1 MHSTVFNSYLYRLF
15 TAHAKSSCPH
25 RSDRKER
32 RENEF
37 LFLFFSYRILRII
50 QIRGIYIFFLHISTC
65 LHFYFHFFFTVRLE
79 KYWQIK
85 IQSILSRLCLA
96 SPTINVKFRDA
107 KTGTGAALTGSG
119 FRWKREYLH
128 VYSDCRFRR
137 EWSADLEGKG
147 WKLLMILTKEHLWDD
162 AFGD

>member
-1 MHSTVFNSYLYRLF
+1 MHSTVFNSFLYRLF
-15 TAHAKSSCPH
+15 TAHAKRSCPH

-85 IQSILSRLCLA
+85 IQSILSGLCLA

-119 FRWKREYLH
+119 FR
-128 VYSDCRFRR
+128 
-137 EWSADLEGKG
+137 
-147 WKLLMILTKEHLWDD
+147 
-162 AFGD
+162 